1 MTGKEYTVILSQ
13 GGTALAA
20 TRIRSN
26 DIQTQAATIEK
37 ASASQQDWSEYIGGR
52 KQWSFSVGYLVLSS
66 AQVSDLLRV
75 GQTFDVTFTATES
88 ASVSH
93 SLTGRAILEQVKQT
107 ANIFNLAQGS
117 FSFRGTGPLQ

>member
-117 FSFRGTGPLQ
+117 FSFKGTGPLQ